1 MSESTNR
8 KTVIGAFVLL
18 GGFLALFIIMIFGH
32 VSFLSPSRE
41 AVVVFQNSITGL
53 SVGAP
58 VNFRGVKVGT
68 VKSITLRFDPID
80 HKAYIPV
87 VLTLEPDQIDV
98 VKDAS
103 GGSKVNIQEL
113 ISIGLRAELNLLSFV
128 TGQSNIELDFDRSVP
143 PVLHPR
149 VTSLPEIPVRMSA
162 VEKLKDSLGQIPITE
177 ISHHADAAL
186 LSVTQLSDSL
196 NRDLPP
202 LLSSTRQA
210 IDLSHEML
218 KTTNETIK
226 DLQTR
231 LDVTLGKVD
240 QLMETGNTQLNSRGE
255 DLHATLVSATRTLDS
270 LQNILSP
277 RSVNRANL
285 DATLRDIA
293 ASAASLRG
301 FSSDIERNPQLL
313 LMGRRP

>member
-8 KTVIGAFVLL
+8 KTVIGAFVLF
-18 GGFLALFIIMIFGH
+18 GGFLALFIVMAFGH
-32 VSFLSPSRE
+32 MSFLAPSRE

-68 VKSITLRFDPID
+68 VKSITLRFDPAD
-80 HKAYIPV
+80 RKAYIPV
-87 VLTLEPDQIDV
+87 VLTLEPDQIHV
-98 VKDAS
+98 VKDVP
-103 GGSKVNIQEL
+103 GGKKVSIQEL

-149 VTSLPEIPVRMSA
+149 ITDLPEIPVRMSA
-162 VEKLKDSLGQIPITE
+162 VEKLKDSLGQIPIKE

-186 LSVTQLSDSL
+186 LSVTQLSESL

-202 LLSSTRQA
+202 LLMSAKETADR
-210 IDLSHEML
+210 SHE
-218 KTTNETIK
+218 TIEAATAAIK
-226 DLQTR
+226 DLQAK
-231 LDVTLGKVD
+231 LDVTLTKMD
-240 QLMETGNTQLNSRGE
+240 RLMETGNTQLNARGA
-255 DLHATLVSATRTLDS
+255 DLHATLASATRTLDS
-270 LQNILSP
+270 LQDILSP
-277 RSVNRANL
+277 RSTDRANL
-285 DATLRDIA
+285 DAALRDIA
-293 ASAASLRG
+293 ATAASLRG
-301 FSSDIERNPQLL
+301 FSSDVERNPQLL